1 MEHKLVSGN
10 LMEELSSEK
19 WIWIQAN
26 TFPGGE
32 FSISNLFRCE
42 NAHSDPWKINFP
54 LWLVLGCMLG
64 VLEVKLKTKNGLLS
78 HTVAFNICLTGD
90 SEVQKNGMVKFMF

>member
-1 MEHKLVSGN
+1 
-10 LMEELSSEK
+10 
-19 WIWIQAN
+19 
-26 TFPGGE
+26 
-32 FSISNLFRCE
+32 
-42 NAHSDPWKINFP
+42 
-54 LWLVLGCMLG
+54 MLG